1 MPLVS
6 MVQAA
11 PVGVMCTWHNTFI
24 HRLLKLMNG
33 FNYNKLAE
41 MELKL
46 LLHILWLA
54 SLLVSEKSV
63 PCCDCKYNQCQIHSC
78 LLSSSIKSPERHG
91 GKYQLKSS

>member
-6 MVQAA
+6 MVQTAS
-11 PVGVMCTWHNTFI
+11 VGVMCRWHNTFN

-41 MELKL
+41 IESKL

-63 PCCDCKYNQCQIHSC
+63 PCCDCKYNQCQIHSS
-78 LLSSSIKSPERHG
+78 LLSPSIKSPERPG
-91 GKYQLKSS
+91 GKYQLQGS